1 MRQFKFI
8 ISGGG
13 TGGHIYPAISISNE
27 LKLRYPNSKIV
38 FVGARDRMEMQI
50 VPKHGFEI
58 IGLWISGFTR
68 SLSLKNFIFPIKLL
82 TSLLRSLFII
92 KNNKPDVVIGTGGFA
107 SGPILYIASLF
118 GIPTLIQEQNSYP
131 GITNKILAKRASKIC
146 VAYDNLDRFFD
157 KNKLILTGNPVRSD
171 LQNLAIDSVGAALN
185 FGLEEN
191 KKTLLIIGGSNGSRE
206 INKLIF
212 NNLNLFESLNIQ
224 LLWQCGKIYYEHYKK
239 LNNNKNIK
247 VYDFIDKMN
256 LAYEVA
262 DIIISRAGA
271 SSISELC
278 IVGKPVIFLPS
289 PNVAEDHQ
297 SKNALSLVNNKAAL
311 MIEEKNMNKDFKNSF
326 SELINDRELQNELS
340 RNIKKQA
347 KINATR
353 DIVNEIEKLL

>member
-82 TSLLRSLFII
+82 ASLLRSLFII
-92 KNNKPDVVIGTGGFA
+92 KYNKPDVVIGTGGFA
-107 SGPILYIASLF
+107 SGPILYSASLF

-171 LQNLAIDSVGAALN
+171 LQNLAIDSVGAALK

-224 LLWQCGKIYYEHYKK
+224 LLWQCGKIYFEQYKK